1 MNIIQVNDYEEM
13 SQEAAKVMLNT
24 VQEKSH
30 PVLGLATGS
39 TPERLYELLTKAH
52 QEDQVTFGHVQ
63 TFNLD
68 EYIGL
73 SKDDEQSYHYFM
85 NEKLMGNIDIPNN
98 QVHIPNGLVTD
109 LEAECVAYEKKIQ
122 QAGNIDLQLLG
133 LGMNGHIGFNEPGTS
148 FDARTHIV
156 QLDAST
162 REANARFFENE
173 ADVPTQAITMGI
185 GTILEAKQILLIVH
199 GEKKADIL
207 RRVVSGEVTEDI
219 PATALQR
226 HDNVTIITDIDL

>member
-52 QEDQVTFGHVQ
+52 QEDQVPFGHVQ